1 MPRPTP
7 TLGLLLLMILLLYC
21 STLIGYSAWNQTLL
35 ESANV
40 HARQIAAANQARGEV
55 DALQKALEASQAA
68 MLQEMKSTEIARLS
82 DALKELQEMKRGR
95 ERRGEEMGT
104 CLLNNSSSKKDTIVC
119 DVTTRIHMKANLR
132 EKIDDEEAC
141 GDIALMLSRA
151 CAGPFI
157 LLGGGMLPEKT
168 S

>member
-1 MPRPTP
+1 MTGRNE
-7 TLGLLLLMILLLYC
+7 MR
-21 STLIGYSAWNQTLL
+21 W
-35 ESANV
+35 ED
-40 HARQIAAANQARGEV
+40 RRGE
-55 DALQKALEASQAA
+55 E
-68 MLQEMKSTEIARLS
+68 R
-82 DALKELQEMKRGR
+82 RGEDR
-95 ERRGEEMGT
+95 TGKKRRGEEMVT

-132 EKIDDEEAC
+132 GKSDDEDAS

-157 LLGGGMLPEKT
+157 LLGGMLPEKT